1 VPGRP
6 ATTILR
12 ARSPAPRSAS
22 TAAGLVRAP
31 EPLGPAEELGTTPS
45 AHAVRLDRT
54 GRNHPVAQNFDA
66 NTLFGTTVTGRDG
79 DKIGKVEEVYLDN
92 ASGQP
97 EWVSVKTGLFGS
109 NVSLIPLAQASQSG
123 DTLTVPFDKAKVKD
137 APHHDPAAELSESDE
152 ADLYRYYGVTDT
164 SASAQGT
171 TAGYDTDR
179 DRSTT
184 TGRGEGYDHRR
195 GEGYDTSGDNTDDAM
210 TRSKEEL
217 RVGTETREAG
227 RARLR
232 KFITSETVE
241 RQVPVSHEEVVVRRE
256 PITDA
261 NRGDAL
267 SGGDLTEEEHEVV
280 LTEERAVVQKDVV
293 PVERVQLGTETVTG
307 TETVS
312 AELREEQI
320 DLDTDAGVKAPGT
333 DQRDRT

>member
-1 VPGRP
+1 
-6 ATTILR
+6 
-12 ARSPAPRSAS
+12 
-22 TAAGLVRAP
+22 
-31 EPLGPAEELGTTPS
+31 
-45 AHAVRLDRT
+45 
-54 GRNHPVAQNFDA
+54 VAQNFDA
-66 NTLFGTTVTGRDG
+66 NTLFGNTVTGRDG
-79 DKIGKVEEVYLDN
+79 DKIGKVDEVYLDN

-109 NVSLIPLAQASQSG
+109 NISLIPLAQASQSG
-123 DTLTVPFDKAKVKD
+123 DTITVPFDKAKVKD

-164 SASAQGT
+164 SASAQQTTTTQTTGT
-171 TAGYDTDR
+171 TTGGYDTDR
-179 DRSTT
+179 DRPVTEDT
-184 TGRGEGYDHRR
+184 TGRGDGYDHSR

-232 KFITSETVE
+232 KFITTETVQ

-293 PVERVQLGTETVTG
+293 AVERVQLGTETVTG

-320 DLDTDAGVKAPGT
+320 ELNTDAGIKASKT
-333 DQRDRT
+333 DKRDRA